1 MFEEV
6 SVLTHSSIRIS
17 GSLTLYFDPYQI
29 QNENHDADI
38 ILITHDHFDHFS
50 PEDIRKIIKE
60 DTVLVLP
67 ECMLN
72 LNRRK
77 PDKGMPGDSVKYEY
91 VAPEGVVEVKGLI
104 IKAVPAYNRMKPF
117 HPKNK
122 RYVGYLVTM
131 DEVTYYV
138 AGDTDST
145 PENRAVKC
153 DVALVPVGGKFTMNY
168 KEAASLV
175 NSIRPR
181 LAIPTHYGSVAGNS
195 EDGRKFAALVDSQIE
210 CRIMIK

>member
-6 SVLTHSSIRIS
+6 SVLTHSSIKIS
-17 GSLTLYFDPYQI
+17 GRLTLYFDPYQI
-29 QNENHDADI
+29 RNENHDADI

-67 ECMLN
+67 ECMHN
-72 LNRRK
+72 LNMRE
-77 PDKGMPGDSVKYEY
+77 PDKGVPGDSVEYKY
-91 VAPEGVVEVKGLI
+91 VAPEGVVEAKGLI

-122 RYVGYLVTM
+122 RYVGYLVKM

-145 PENRAVKC
+145 PENQAVKC

-175 NSIRPR
+175 NGIRPR
-181 LAIPTHYGSVAGNS
+181 LAIPTHYGSVAGDS
-195 EDGRKFAALVDSQIE
+195 DDGRKFAALVDSQIE
-210 CRIMIK
+210 CRIMI

>member
-17 GSLTLYFDPYQI
+17 GRLTLYFDPYQI
-29 QNENHDADI
+29 RNENHDADI

-67 ECMLN
+67 ECMHN
-72 LNRRK
+72 LNVRE
-77 PDKGMPGDSVKYEY
+77 PDKGVPGDSVEYKY

-117 HPKNK
+117 HPKSK
-122 RYVGYLVTM
+122 KYVGYLVKM

-145 PENRAVKC
+145 PENQAVKC

-181 LAIPTHYGSVAGNS
+181 LAIPTHYGSVAGDS
-195 EDGRKFAALVDSQIE
+195 DDGRKFAALVDSQIE
-210 CRIMIK
+210 CRIMI

>member
-17 GSLTLYFDPYQI
+17 GRLTLYFDPYQI
-29 QNENHDADI
+29 RDENHDADI

-67 ECMLN
+67 ECMHN
-72 LNRRK
+72 LNMRE
-77 PDKGMPGDSVKYEY
+77 PDKGVPGDSVEYKY

-117 HPKNK
+117 HPKSK
-122 RYVGYLVTM
+122 KYVGYLVKM

-138 AGDTDST
+138 AGDTDCT
-145 PENRAVKC
+145 PENQAVKC

-181 LAIPTHYGSVAGNS
+181 LAIPTHYGSVAGGS
-195 EDGRKFAALVDSQIE
+195 DDGRKFAALVDSQIE
-210 CRIMIK
+210 CRIMI

>member
-17 GSLTLYFDPYQI
+17 GRLTLYFDPYQI
-29 QNENHDADI
+29 QNENQDADI

-67 ECMLN
+67 ECMHN
-72 LNRRK
+72 LNMREL
-77 PDKGMPGDSVKYEY
+77 DKGVPGDSVEYKY
-91 VAPEGVVEVKGLI
+91 VAPEDVVEVKGLI

-117 HPKNK
+117 HPKSK
-122 RYVGYLVTM
+122 KYVGYLVTM

-145 PENRAVKC
+145 PENQAVKC

-181 LAIPTHYGSVAGNS
+181 LAIPTHYGNVAGDS
-195 EDGRKFAALVDSQIE
+195 DDGRKFAALVDSQIE
-210 CRIMIK
+210 CRIMI

>member
-17 GSLTLYFDPYQI
+17 GRLTLYFDPYQI
-29 QNENHDADI
+29 RNENQDADI

-50 PEDIRKIIKE
+50 SEDIRKIIKK
-60 DTVLVLP
+60 DTVLVMP

-72 LNRRK
+72 LNMK
-77 PDKGMPGDSVKYEY
+77 ELDKGVPGDSVKKVY

-117 HPKNK
+117 HPKSK
-122 RYVGYLVTM
+122 RYVGYLVEM

-145 PENRAVKC
+145 PENQAVKC

-181 LAIPTHYGSVAGNS
+181 LAIPTHYGSVAGDPD
-195 EDGRKFAALVDSQIE
+195 DGRKFAALVDSQIE
-210 CRIMIK
+210 CRIMI

>member
-1 MFEEV
+1 MYEEV

-17 GSLTLYFDPYQI
+17 GRLTLYFDPYQI
-29 QNENHDADI
+29 QNESRDADI

-67 ECMLN
+67 ECMHN
-72 LNRRK
+72 LNMRE
-77 PDKGMPGDSVKYEY
+77 PDKGVPGDSVEYKY

-117 HPKNK
+117 HPKSK
-122 RYVGYLVTM
+122 RYVGYLVKM

-138 AGDTDST
+138 AGDTDCT
-145 PENRAVKC
+145 PENQAVKC

-181 LAIPTHYGSVAGNS
+181 LAIPTHYGSVAGDS
-195 EDGRKFAALVDSQIE
+195 DDGRKFAALVDSQIE
-210 CRIMIK
+210 CRIMI

>member
-17 GSLTLYFDPYQI
+17 GRLTLYFDPYRI
-29 QNENHDADI
+29 RNENHDADI

-67 ECMLN
+67 ECMHN
-72 LNRRK
+72 LNMRE
-77 PDKGMPGDSVKYEY
+77 PDKGVPGDSVEYKY

-117 HPKNK
+117 HPKSK
-122 RYVGYLVTM
+122 RYVGYLVKM

-145 PENRAVKC
+145 PENQAVKC

-181 LAIPTHYGSVAGNS
+181 LAIPTHYGSVAGDS
-195 EDGRKFAALVDSQIE
+195 DDGRKFAALVDSQIE
-210 CRIMIK
+210 CRIMI

>member
-1 MFEEV
+1 MYEEV

-17 GSLTLYFDPYQI
+17 GRLTLYFDPYQI
-29 QNENHDADI
+29 QNESRDADI

-50 PEDIRKIIKE
+50 PKDIRKIIKE

-67 ECMLN
+67 ECMHN
-72 LNRRK
+72 LNMRE
-77 PDKGMPGDSVKYEY
+77 PDKGVPGDSVEYKY

-117 HPKNK
+117 HPKSK
-122 RYVGYLVTM
+122 RYVGYLVKM

-138 AGDTDST
+138 AGDTDCT
-145 PENRAVKC
+145 PENQAVKC

-181 LAIPTHYGSVAGNS
+181 LAIPTHYGSVAGDS
-195 EDGRKFAALVDSQIE
+195 DDGRKFAALVDSQIE
-210 CRIMIK
+210 CRIMI

>member
-17 GSLTLYFDPYQI
+17 GRLTLYFDPYQI
-29 QNENHDADI
+29 QNESRDADI

-67 ECMLN
+67 ECMHN
-72 LNRRK
+72 LNMRE
-77 PDKGMPGDSVKYEY
+77 PDKGVPEDSVEYKY

-117 HPKNK
+117 HPKSK
-122 RYVGYLVTM
+122 RYVGYLVKM

-138 AGDTDST
+138 AGDTDCT
-145 PENRAVKC
+145 PENQAVKC

-181 LAIPTHYGSVAGNS
+181 LAIPTHYGSVAGDS
-195 EDGRKFAALVDSQIE
+195 DDGRKFAALVDSQIE
-210 CRIMIK
+210 CRIMI